1 MSETSPPHDNDND
14 DDDDDDDNVTSTAEP
29 KTWRDHRLRERER
42 RKQRDRLLNAAQD
55 PDFIARRKA
64 RAAKRELKNRDQVQ
78 LRGAIVLD
86 CQFDAMMKPGG
97 IVSLTTQ
104 FNAVY
109 SKNRLLPEP
118 FSVVVVGLSAAPQ
131 LRERMQTK
139 LPVMRAWS
147 TFEYDDRSLLERF
160 AGDDRKRLVY
170 LTAESPNVLGALDD
184 TDVYVVGALVDHNS
198 LPGVVNRFAVEHEL
212 RTARLPIAESISLNS
227 RKVLTVNQVCEILCN
242 VRANGGDWPAA
253 IELAIPSRK
262 KRQTVSENAPSAA
275 ATATPATDE

>member
-1 MSETSPPHDNDND
+1 MSEEAASSSSSSSSSSSHDG
-14 DDDDDDDNVTSTAEP
+14 DDNVEP
-29 KTWRDHRLRERER
+29 KKTWRDHRLRERER

-64 RAAKRELKNRDQVQ
+64 RAAKRELKNREQVQ

-104 FNAVY
+104 FNALY

-118 FSVVVVGLSAAPQ
+118 FSVIVVGLSAAPQ

-139 LPVMRAWS
+139 LPVMRAWT
-147 TFEYDDRSLLERF
+147 TFQYDDRSLLERF

-198 LPGVVNRFAVEHEL
+198 LPGVVNRFAVDHEL
-212 RTARLPIAESISLNS
+212 RTARLPIAESIWLNS

-253 IELAIPSRK
+253 IERAIPSRK

-275 ATATPATDE
+275 AATATPATDE